1 MPGGEPGSL
10 PKDRRSLPQLPS
22 GRTLK
27 NLASRRRK
35 LFTEKNPTSTRLTL
49 PEGSPLPKSL
59 CAAAALI
66 QARRAKQL
74 SSPYKE
80 SSPSLDQRVG
90 AA

>member
-35 LFTEKNPTSTRLTL
+35 LFTEKNPTSTRPTL
-49 PEGSPLPKSL
+49 PEVSPLPKPV
-59 CAAAALI
+59 CAVALI
-66 QARRAKQL
+66 QARRM
-74 SSPYKE
+74 
-80 SSPSLDQRVG
+80 G